1 VAQTYQTF
9 VDEIIRCLDFVYAYV
24 DDFLIASG
32 DEVQQCEYLRT
43 SFKRLDEYNIV
54 MNPAKCEFSASEIT
68 CLGYTV
74 TVKR

>member
-9 VDEIIRCLDFVYAYV
+9 VDEIIRGLDFIYAYV

-32 DEVQQCEYLRT
+32 DEVQHCKHLRT
-43 SFKRLDEYNIV
+43 LFKRLDEYNVVI
-54 MNPAKCEFSASEIT
+54 NSAKCEFSASEIT